1 MRPISLNRGG
11 PVACSTTLPAAL
23 STTVTEAASIFRWPP
38 GAEKARVLGAV
49 LLLLFAAYAV
59 TTLAV
64 AASKG
69 WPDGFGD
76 SFALWS
82 WGRFVD
88 EHTAA
93 SIYDPATLRST
104 QLALGMDPAHYH
116 PFAYPPSYL
125 LVLWPL
131 GHLPGWA
138 MCAALI
144 VVTLPLYL
152 WATVGRNWR
161 SPALLF
167 ALAAPTTTIEIV
179 CGQSSFL
186 AAAFLAGG
194 LRLAA
199 GNPIVGGMLLGF
211 LTYKPQL
218 GLLVPVAL
226 VSARMWRT
234 FAAALLTACG
244 LVLLTTMLFGGA
256 IWPAWAAALPAFS
269 HNVPILSSKG
279 LHLMPTIFGAIMQW
293 GAAPA
298 MALLPQYAGTAVAA
312 ALVWVLFRAGPQPLA
327 GAGLLVAALLAT
339 PYAFAYDMPIV
350 ATAVIWVVAERH
362 RAGDA
367 FGTGE
372 LFILVLAMIAPITLV
387 DTNPRYPLP
396 LLSLILSL
404 GVIVQRRRRL
414 GGTGAAPSHAG

>member
-1 MRPISLNRGG
+1 M
-11 PVACSTTLPAAL
+11 TLREP
-23 STTVTEAASIFRWPP
+23 ASIFRWPP
-38 GAEKARVLGAV
+38 GAEKARLLGAV
-49 LLLLFAAYAV
+49 LLVLFAAYAV

-64 AASKG
+64 AVARG

-88 EHTAA
+88 EHAAA

-104 QLALGMDPAHYH
+104 QLALGMDPARYH

-144 VVTLPLYL
+144 AISLPLYL
-152 WATVGRNWR
+152 WATVGRDWR

-199 GNPIVGGMLLGF
+199 GNPIVGGMLLGL

-234 FAAALLTACG
+234 FAAASLTACG

-269 HNVPILSSKG
+269 HNIPILSSKG
-279 LHLMPTIFGAIMQW
+279 LHLMPTIFGAMMQW

-298 MALLPQYAGTAVAA
+298 TALLPQYAGTAVAA

-387 DTNPRYPLP
+387 DANPRYPLP
-396 LLSLILSL
+396 LLSLILLL
-404 GVIVQRRRRL
+404 GVIVRRCRRL
-414 GGTGAAPSHAG
+414 GGTTRPAVPKTN